1 MSSSADPL
9 LDRAAQ
15 LAAELRERCAA
26 GELGDGA
33 EELLIGGYAAALALE
48 GARRRLRE
56 QALALSERELGL
68 AAQERELRALLRT
81 LRGRLAAGGVG
92 SGGAGEDGASVPSS
106 PMRAARDAAGDADAH
121 ASGDQPAPQRLH

>member
-1 MSSSADPL
+1 MSSPPDPS

-15 LAAELRERCAA
+15 LLAELRERCAA
-26 GELGDGA
+26 EELGDGA

-56 QALALSERELGL
+56 QALDLTDRELGL

-81 LRGRLAAGGVG
+81 LRERLAGGG
-92 SGGAGEDGASVPSS
+92 RSVS
-106 PMRAARDAAGDADAH
+106 DAVSADEAT
-121 ASGDQPAPQRLH
+121 PQSLH